1 MEEWEGMAIGIETGS
16 IEWALVSK
24 DWSLD
29 GYWVTDEETTMYVM
43 T

>member
-1 MEEWEGMAIGIETGS
+1 MAIGTETES

-29 GYWVTDEETTMYVM
+29 WYWVTDEETAMYVM

>member
-24 DWSLD
+24 D
-29 GYWVTDEETTMYVM
+29 
-43 T
+43 